1 MKLFVN
7 TSHRQVKNGIKFKL
21 NLVVLKVF
29 VKKNLSVILNYSLIL
44 RYEKYHSLLS

>member
-29 VKKNLSVILNYSLIL
+29 VKKKSVCDLKL
-44 RYEKYHSLLS
+44 